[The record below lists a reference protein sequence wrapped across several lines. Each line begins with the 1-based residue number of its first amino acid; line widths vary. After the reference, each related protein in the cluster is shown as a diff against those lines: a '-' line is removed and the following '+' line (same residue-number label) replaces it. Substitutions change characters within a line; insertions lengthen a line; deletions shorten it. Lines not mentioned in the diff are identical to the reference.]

1 VDDAQYLRWI
11 YVLGFA
17 NAASIGFTLRP

>member
-11 YVLGFA
+11 CVLGFA
-17 NAASIGFTLRP
+17 NATSIGFTLRP